1 MVLWTLTT
9 PSGQRVVCYAIVGD
23 EGLAV
28 TVERE
33 GEIVLAEMVANMDA
47 ATSRAEVVRQT
58 LVAAGLRDAC

>member
-1 MVLWTLTT
+1 M
-9 PSGQRVVCYAIVGD
+9 GD